1 MRTFSRLFSRFFPL
15 AFCLLPAAA
24 LAQDVS
30 VKSILQPSA
39 TVCGGNV
46 APVTVVVNTG
56 STTLTSF
63 RLNYVLDG
71 VLIANYNWD
80 GTLEAGQSDT
90 LTFPFLN
97 LALGVYDLE
106 VYSSDPNFATDIQPA
121 NDTLRRTFEVTKAT
135 GIDPPLRA
143 DFDDNAF
150 PSTGYIVNN
159 PDGKIGWARTEL
171 ATVSGEGALFMNN
184 FNYRDIGQEDEITLP
199 GVNLRKLDKAALSF
213 YLAYAPYGVNSGF
226 ADTLEVYVSG
236 DCGQT
241 FDRVY
246 RRFGSELATAA
257 PTTSEFVP
265 RGSWEW
271 RKEWIDLS
279 PYENAAFL
287 VVRFRHVNN
296 YENNL
301 YLDRIR
307 VEEIFALGIEEDLQD
322 LMGWQVQ
329 VDRASAS
336 FMVTFG
342 EIVPAGTQLRL
353 LDIQGRVVRSAAL
366 PPAREVIMPAGELA
380 PGMYLLQ
387 LEGVAAK
394 PLRVIWE

>member
-1 MRTFSRLFSRFFPL
+1 MRTFFHLFPRLISLGF
-15 AFCLLPAAA
+15 LLVPAAV

-56 STTLTSF
+56 NVTLTSF

-80 GTLEAGQSDT
+80 GTLDAGLSDT

-97 LALGVYDLE
+97 LALGVYNLE
-106 VYSSDPNFATDIQPA
+106 VYSSDPNFAADLQPA

-150 PSTGYIVNN
+150 PYTGYIVNN

-213 YLAYAPYGVNSGF
+213 YLAYAPYGINSGF

-246 RRFGSELATAA
+246 RRFGPELATAA
-257 PTTSEFVP
+257 PTTAEFVP

-279 PYENAAFL
+279 PYEDAAFL

-301 YLDRIR
+301 FLDRIR
-307 VEEIFALGIEEDLQD
+307 VEEIFALGVGEGVQD
-322 LMGWQVQ
+322 LVGWQVQ
-329 VDRASAS
+329 VDKASAS
-336 FMVTFG
+336 LVVTLDQP
-342 EIVPAGTQLRL
+342 VPAGTQLRL
-353 LDIQGRVVRSAAL
+353 LDLQGRVVRSISLSAAS
-366 PPAREVIMPAGELA
+366 EVTMAAGNLA
-380 PGMYLLQ
+380 SGMYLLQ
-387 LEGVAAK
+387 LEGVDAR
-394 PLRVIWE
+394 PLRVVWE